1 MKKNFSITI
10 AGGIGITV
18 IILIV
23 ILYNNQESEIIKIV
37 VEPVE
42 FDFNVNNSK
51 TQEILDIQKQL
62 DEIEKKADENR
73 YEPAPREWQTSG
85 PFQIDRYKYLIGEKI
100 FIVIGDLGSD
110 EKGQIAFLRP
120 MNITH
125 VAVWQTIPFDGMK
138 KSEFNFYT
146 QPSLSPVLEIC
157 TVDDLIGDWTVVF
170 RGTDYPNLKF
180 KIINKILPGDEESY
194 VPVC

>member
-1 MKKNFSITI
+1 MKKNFSIVI
-10 AGGIGITV
+10 VGGIGIV
-18 IILIV
+18 IIILIV
-23 ILYNNQESEIIKIV
+23 AFNNNQESKIIKIDESKV
-37 VEPVE
+37 IETNFTDSIFPE
-42 FDFNVNNSK
+42 FPN
-51 TQEILDIQKQL
+51 IQKQL
-62 DEIEKKADENR
+62 DEIEKKADENY
-73 YEPAPREWQTSG
+73 YEPPPREWQTSG

-100 FIVIGDLGSD
+100 FIVIGDLDLD

-120 MNITH
+120 KNITH

-138 KSEFNFYT
+138 KSAFNFYT
-146 QPSLSPVLEIC
+146 QPSLSPALAIC